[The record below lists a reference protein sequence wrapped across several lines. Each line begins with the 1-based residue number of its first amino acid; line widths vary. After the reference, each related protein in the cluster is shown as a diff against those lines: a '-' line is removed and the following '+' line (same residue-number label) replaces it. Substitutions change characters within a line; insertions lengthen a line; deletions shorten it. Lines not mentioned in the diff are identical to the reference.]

1 VSRYRPLNEI
11 VKSHVWTHGK
21 PWAGLVEIDEP
32 SYISDSVRSPTF
44 NAVLTAS
51 PRLVAFSFRKML

>member
-1 VSRYRPLNEI
+1 MEN
-11 VKSHVWTHGK
+11 HGFG
-21 PWAGLVEIDEP
+21 PVGIREAGYM
-32 SYISDSVRSPTF
+32 SASVRSPTF